1 VTLGP
6 FEPSR
11 NLLTVNATHEPRAI
25 EWLGWAV
32 ATLNLT
38 ALAASLKMQFNSTRH
53 SAIKEWLKGIDYMQP
68 KTGAIKVMYSSN
80 GITGTVSY

>member
-1 VTLGP
+1 MQLTSREP
-6 FEPSR
+6 FNDGSAVLPS
-11 NLLTVNATHEPRAI
+11 
-25 EWLGWAV
+25 GWAV